1 MFKVSKSLNFFF
13 FCHLDYWYQVQP
25 VAHFCHQEKMLFV
38 LQSLHTKVIFSYSQF
53 EGELYLLATDQGYIN
68 QPDLVWEKLNE
79 VKQYCFMIFFIEI
92 IYFLS
97 FYVATGR
104 CSQLNIL
111 KTERLYAWFELLGYL
126 GTSHA
131 GSFLGLIV
139 NYMWMNLYIVS
150 CVVSFFIVL
159 MADHLIQVNK

>member
-1 MFKVSKSLNFFF
+1 MCFFRNNHFSTMFKVSKSLNFFF

-38 LQSLHTKVIFSYSQF
+38 LQSLHTKVIFSYSQ
-53 EGELYLLATDQGYIN
+53 GELYLLATDQGYIN

-104 CSQLNIL
+104 FSQLNIL

-131 GSFLGLIV
+131 SRQFSWTCSKFSG
-139 NYMWMNLYIVS
+139 MNPYLVS
-150 CVVSFFIVL
+150 CVVSFSL
-159 MADHLIQVNK
+159 Y